1 MFNRSLPCPR
11 RISPSRL
18 SVSSSSCLISS
29 ARSWSLSLL
38 LCPPDRPTILPTAVL
53 ECQSRKQIDKHL
65 QQPHLTSPHLTELG
79 PPAHPSF
86 SPSLSPSLSPPPSGL
101 FLGTQITSFLSV
113 DLTATAT
120 MSLTFDGERP
130 CGWMDGWIMRK
141 ISLTSKSRGWNRN
154 WVFLSVCICTA
165 NKTCPLVSILKFF
178 KFYVRSFVVEL
189 PMLLQHRQC
198 CYSCTFPLFTPLAGS
213 LKVHP
218 LPAAI
223 GSPFRLDPPHSHCI
237 C

>member
-1 MFNRSLPCPR
+1 MFNRSLPCPG

-18 SVSSSSCLISS
+18 SVSPSSSSSCLISS

-86 SPSLSPSLSPPPSGL
+86 SPSLSPPPSGL

-141 ISLTSKSRGWNRN
+141 ISLTSKSRGWNKKLG
-154 WVFLSVCICTA
+154 VSVCLHLRCKC
-165 NKTCPLVSILKFF
+165 KTCPSESPMFQSSICYFML
-178 KFYVRSFVVEL
+178 EL
-189 PMLLQHRQC
+189 PMLLQHRHC
-198 CYSCTFPLFTPLAGS
+198 CY
-213 LKVHP
+213 
-218 LPAAI
+218 
-223 GSPFRLDPPHSHCI
+223 
-237 C
+237 